1 MLLEEGQNSLT
12 HGPTWVASRRW
23 CSGGYLRRGRGL
35 RGSWGILGALWRK
48 RGTAGHVEEAL
59 VLLLH
64 LRQHLYQLCLTLMG
78 FSQQEACRIEF
89 PLQGLNETLLHGERH
104 H

>member
-1 MLLEEGQNSLT
+1 
-12 HGPTWVASRRW
+12 VAGAAARPGAVPRSPWRLPR
-23 CSGGYLRRGRGL
+23 L
-35 RGSWGILGALWRK
+35 RGSWGILGGLERY
-48 RGTAGHVEEAL
+48 RGAGHIEEAL

-78 FSQQEACRIEF
+78 LSQQEACRIEF
-89 PLQGLNETLLHGERH
+89 PLQDLNETLLHGERH